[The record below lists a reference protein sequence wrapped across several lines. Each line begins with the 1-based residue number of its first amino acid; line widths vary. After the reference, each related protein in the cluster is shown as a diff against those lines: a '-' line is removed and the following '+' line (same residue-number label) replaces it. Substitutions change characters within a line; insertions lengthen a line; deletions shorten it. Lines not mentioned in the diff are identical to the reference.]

1 MDMVHLVLA
10 SSRMASRGMALNDTQ
25 FEESGESNHPTRDTI
40 QSSDID
46 ENSSSRGII
55 VSPLSRFKENFR
67 ALWLSAIQRWPSVSQ
82 TLVS

>member
-1 MDMVHLVLA
+1 MDMMYLVLI
-10 SSRMASRGMALNDTQ
+10 SSRMASRGMALNDSQ

-46 ENSSSRGII
+46 ENSSRGII
-55 VSPLSRFKENFR
+55 ASPLSRFKENFR